1 MIKSNIV
8 IFCYNRPKHIKKLFN
23 CLDKIKDRKL
33 YIVSDGPKNNHDKY
47 LVNQVREQI
56 KSSNL
61 NFKKQ
66 KFFNKNKGVRK
77 IFDLGLKWI
86 FTFEK
91 KIIILEDDIIP
102 SQSFFKFC
110 DKMLYKYQNKKIISQ
125 ITGCNVNDKLT
136 RKLQYSYF
144 FSKYSNIWGWAT
156 WQDRWKDYD
165 NNFNKLNF
173 LMNNNKF
180 ESSCLVKNEFKHW
193 KKYFYIHKKNKN
205 IGTWDYAWTYT
216 NFLKKRLSI
225 VPKINLIKNIG
236 YDNATG
242 KNPKKLKKLKA
253 RNIKGNIKH
262 PKIIEQNLSYDLY
275 SSKNIYSIPK
285 TLTRIKKKLKI
296 LINKII

>member
-23 CLDKIKDRKL
+23 CLNKIKHRKL
-33 YIVSDGPKNNHDKY
+33 YIVSDGPKNNDDKY
-47 LVNQVREQI
+47 FVNQVREQI
-56 KSSNL
+56 KNSNL

-66 KFFNKNKGVRK
+66 KFFNKNIGVRK
-77 IFDLGLKWI
+77 IFDIGLKWV
-86 FTFEK
+86 FNFEK

-110 DKMLYKYQNKKIISQ
+110 DKMLYKYKNKKIISQ
-125 ITGCNVNDKLT
+125 IAGCNVNDKLT

-156 WQDRWKDYD
+156 WKDRWKDYD

-173 LMNNNKF
+173 LMNNNNF

-193 KKYFYIHKKNKN
+193 KKYFYIHKKNEN

-242 KNPKKLKKLKA
+242 KNPNKLKKLKA
-253 RNIKGNIKH
+253 RSIKGNVKH
-262 PKIIEQNLSYDLY
+262 PKTIEQNLSYDLY

-285 TLTRIKKKLKI
+285 TLIRIKKKFKL
-296 LINKII
+296 LISKII

>member
-23 CLDKIKDRKL
+23 CLDKINDRKL
-33 YIVSDGPKNNHDKY
+33 YIVSDGPKNNDDKY
-47 LVNQVREQI
+47 FVNQVREQI

-66 KFFNKNKGVRK
+66 KFFNKNIGVRK

-110 DKMLYKYQNKKIISQ
+110 DKMLYKYQNNKIISQ

-165 NNFNKLNF
+165 NNFNKLHF
-173 LMNNNKF
+173 LMNNNNF

-242 KNPKKLKKLKA
+242 ENPKKLKKLKA
-253 RNIKGNIKH
+253 RSIKGNIKH
-262 PKIIEQNLSYDLY
+262 PKIIEQNLSYDFY
-275 SSKNIYSIPK
+275 SSTNIYSIPK
-285 TLTRIKKKLKI
+285 ILIRIKNKLKL